1 MTAALSGENVF
12 TSYLFSGLVGDE
24 TKCLLDPNTVE
35 TCFLKLVIGVL
46 RHNDGRY
53 SKSFV

>member
-1 MTAALSGENVF
+1 MTVAMSGENVF